1 MCVCACDMCVCMC
14 KWACIHEYLNYIY
27 LYKYVCDQF
36 KWVMHI
42 WRHKPY
48 QICELLIYNT
58 LWIQELLNKLDL
70 TGIKV
75 LYETIH
81 AGETIFIW
89 MGCSFIMIFM
99 MSCICEVLSHEWIV
113 WGISQLWYSNYIMWT
128 LACKWIDGWVY
139 GQVDGWMNE
148 WIDEWMDRWMDG
160 WKDRWMDGWVVGWM
174 DG

>member
-1 MCVCACDMCVCMC
+1 MCVCVCVRVICVCVCASERVFMSILIIYIYTSMCVTNLSEL
-14 KWACIHEYLNYIY
+14 CIYDDTNLTKYASCLFTIHYEY
-27 LYKYVCDQF
+27 
-36 KWVMHI
+36 
-42 WRHKPY
+42 R
-48 QICELLIYNT
+48 
-58 LWIQELLNKLDL
+58 ELLNKLDL

-160 WKDRWMDGWVVGWM
+160 WMEG
-174 DG
+174 